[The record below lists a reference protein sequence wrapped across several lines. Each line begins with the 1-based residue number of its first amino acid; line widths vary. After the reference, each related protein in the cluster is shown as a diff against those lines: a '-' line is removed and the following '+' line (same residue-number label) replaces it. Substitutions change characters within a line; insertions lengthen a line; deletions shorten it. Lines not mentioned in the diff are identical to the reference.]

1 MSACEHVFSIPEMR
15 LIILSYYMDKYPV
28 KKQPTCAKKTLE
40 TKLDN
45 LRTRFFRCILTRLG
59 IVTPTIF
66 R

>member
-15 LIILSYYMDKYPV
+15 LIILSYYMDIYPTE
-28 KKQPTCAKKTLE
+28 KQPNCCKNSLKA
-40 TKLDN
+40 KLDDF
-45 LRTRFFRCILTRLG
+45 RRRFFICILARLG